1 MKVIMLPTGFFFSIF
16 PTKRI
21 SLCFYQYLLGY
32 GSKSHLESNN
42 VVLLGGNGP
51 NEGNILV
58 TGEGLV
64 LGPLCDSYFGYDE
77 VRCKRNF
84 RKKKCNKRID
94 IYPVKLGHG
103 CL

>member
-1 MKVIMLPTGFFFSIF
+1 M
-16 PTKRI
+16 
-21 SLCFYQYLLGY
+21 
-32 GSKSHLESNN
+32 
-42 VVLLGGNGP
+42 VLLGGNGP

-84 RKKKCNKRID
+84 AEKSALLNRLIFFAKI
-94 IYPVKLGHG
+94 GHG